1 MESRDALDNMNVV
14 TPSEAMESI
23 KQDIASVT
31 KSASDKISNT
41 MPDNMPDT
49 IPNTMPEVTAPP
61 PKKTGWGIFKYVLI
75 IVILAFLGFN
85 LFSYLGHVTTTITD
99 LFRPILSF
107 FGFTVGDT
115 IKQTTDAAAEGVKAA
130 TDITAK
136 SVDKSVD
143 VIQSTLSGNDEEE
156 YSDGEEGDDINTS
169 EYNTDSNKS
178 IQELDQYEKKEQIA
192 GAEKALNDSIE
203 KLNKDKLDHVPSPV
217 ETTSVSQSSLSNK
230 SGYCLI
236 GEVNGTRTCLKVGQN
251 DTCVSNK
258 IYPSL
263 EICRDPKLRE

>member
-1 MESRDALDNMNVV
+1 MESSDALDNMNVV

-31 KSASDKISNT
+31 KSASNT
-41 MPDNMPDT
+41 MSD
-49 IPNTMPEVTAPP
+49 TMPEVTAPS
-61 PKKTGWGIFKYVLI
+61 PKNTGWGIFKYVFI

-85 LFSYLGHVTTTITD
+85 IFSYLGHATTTITD

-107 FGFTVGDT
+107 FGFTVGNT
-115 IKQTTDAAAEGVKAA
+115 IKQTTDVAAEGVKAA

-136 SVDKSVD
+136 SVDTSVD
-143 VIQSTLSGNDEEE
+143 VIQSTLSGNNEEE

-169 EYNTDSNKS
+169 EYNTDSNNS
-178 IQELDQYEKKEQIA
+178 IQELDQDEKKKQIA

-203 KLNKDKLDHVPSPV
+203 KLNKDKLDHIPSPV

-263 EICRDPKLRE
+263 EICRNPRLRE